1 MKKLFIQWLILVIY
15 ASIMVY
21 VSRNMARRGVEK
33 EAVAK
38 GHATYVEGEFT
49 WKGHMLRRKHM
60 IAKELIELLEKVP
73 PDTRCHIEGD
83 IGGIPIRESVAS
95 TSPCEKMV
103 KKRWPDA
110 VVKRFVDYYR
120 VNVV

>member
-1 MKKLFIQWLILVIY
+1 
-15 ASIMVY
+15 
-21 VSRNMARRGVEK
+21 
-33 EAVAK
+33 
-38 GHATYVEGEFT
+38 
-49 WKGHMLRRKHM
+49 MLTVRQ
-60 IAKELIELLEKVP
+60 LIELLEKVP
-73 PDTRCHIEGD
+73 PSTKCYVEGT

-120 VNVV
+120 VFNCGRSIGMGATPDLAWKNAYYRMENLCIS